1 MPTDA
6 RFLMCPPTYF
16 EVSYV
21 INPWMQGNVAK
32 AQASEAAKQW
42 DALHAAL
49 SRRARVELV
58 DAAPGLPDM
67 PFAANAGVVYRDI
80 FVPSRFRHEERRGE
94 EAHFERWF
102 EAAGY
107 TLKRPPQG
115 VYFEGAGDAL
125 LDRGVSR
132 LWMGWGHRTDLAS
145 ADALQTMLD
154 IEVQPLRLAD
164 PRFYHLDTCF
174 CPLTGGFLLYN
185 PAAFDDASRARIEAC
200 VPAGRRLAVDADDA
214 QAFAC
219 NAVDLGD
226 AVVMNRASPALKQGL
241 RALGFD
247 TLEVPLGEFM
257 KSGGSAKCL
266 TLRLDETGGMASGR
280 IAPAANAV
288 AG

>member
-32 AQASEAAKQW
+32 AQASEAAAQW

-49 SRRARVELV
+49 SRRARVELIE
-58 DAAPGLPDM
+58 AAPGLPDM
-67 PFAANAGVVYRDI
+67 PFAANAGLVYRDT
-80 FVPSRFRHEERRGE
+80 FVPSRFRHPERRGE

-102 EAAGY
+102 DAAGY
-107 TLKRPPQG
+107 TLKLPPQG

-125 LDRGVSR
+125 LDRGAAR

-145 ADALQTMLD
+145 AEVLQAMLD

-174 CPLTGGFLLYN
+174 CPLTGGCLLYN

-200 VPAGRRLAVDADDA
+200 VPARRRLAVVEQDAL
-214 QAFAC
+214 AFAC
-219 NAVDLGD
+219 NAVDVGD
-226 AVVMNRASPALKQGL
+226 AVLMNQASPALKQGL
-241 RALGFD
+241 RGLGFD
-247 TLEVPLGEFM
+247 TVEVPLGEFM

-266 TLRLDETGGMASGR
+266 TLRLDEAGHPASR
-280 IAPAANAV
+280 ATAPTETATV
-288 AG
+288 D